1 MTSSLTCARGRVGPV
16 SMMRQQRR
24 FDHLML
30 QKGLKIGDRVNVHA
44 HESNMDVDEVSTTA
58 SSQGGVDRRLV
69 LTSSALGMAGVIL
82 GSMSIQPPP
91 AEAKLVDKTIKSSA
105 LSAFQRRDLLV
116 DFQMRAEKEL
126 KNVLTA
132 SDAPACMRLL
142 IHDAATYNA
151 MEKSGGVNGSIVYS
165 EELNRP
171 VNSDLKSLVEK
182 LGKAREAVKKN
193 GPPSQA
199 MLSWADTIVL
209 AAKVSTELSW
219 NKEKQERLSAN
230 NQQLAEKF
238 GNPFEITLGRL
249 DSDNADPD
257 VSIPKPGS
265 SPADVRAFM
274 STLGVQDP
282 SQLGGPLS
290 KKAPFWERP
299 TFLLWTA
306 SENDPGAAETAFGA
320 DSAFQPWKAK
330 YDKSRDTTFRQD
342 YEIDFVQFF
351 NKLAGLGARFDK
363 NVYLYDIV
371 MKVPD
376 RL

>member
-1 MTSSLTCARGRVGPV
+1 MRHYINTQKRSGTRQSMRAHQNDVSGKDMSTTPALTCLDG
-16 SMMRQQRR
+16 MM
-24 FDHLML
+24 
-30 QKGLKIGDRVNVHA
+30 
-44 HESNMDVDEVSTTA
+44 
-58 SSQGGVDRRLV
+58 DRRLV
-69 LTSSALGMAGVIL
+69 LTGMLL
-82 GSMSIQPPP
+82 GSMCASAPD
-91 AEAKLVDKTIKSSA
+91 AEAKLVDKTIKGSA

-116 DFQMRAEKEL
+116 DFQKRAEKEL
-126 KNVLTA
+126 KAVLSA

-142 IHDAATYNA
+142 IHDAATYDA
-151 MEKSGGVNGSIVYS
+151 SEKRGGVNGSIVTS

-182 LGKAREAVKKN
+182 LSKAREAVKKN

-219 NKEKQERLSAN
+219 AKEREARLSAN
-230 NQQLAEKF
+230 NQQLAQKF
-238 GNPFEITLGRL
+238 GNPFEITLGRV
-249 DSDNADPD
+249 DSEGADRD
-257 VSIPKPGS
+257 VSIPTSGS
-265 SPADVRAFM
+265 SPKEVQAFM

-306 SENDPGAAETAFGA
+306 SENDPAAAEAAFGA
-320 DSAFQPWKAK
+320 DPAFESWKLK

-351 NKLAGLGARFDK
+351 NKLADLGARYDK

>member
-1 MTSSLTCARGRVGPV
+1 
-16 SMMRQQRR
+16 MR
-24 FDHLML
+24 
-30 QKGLKIGDRVNVHA
+30 A
-44 HESNMDVDEVSTTA
+44 HQTDMGGKDKSTTTF
-58 SSQGGVDRRLV
+58 QEGLMDRRLI
-69 LTSSALGMAGVIL
+69 LTGMLLGQL
-82 GSMSIQPPP
+82 CTSPPD
-91 AEAKLVDKTIKSSA
+91 AEAKLVDKIVKGSA
-105 LSAFQRRDLLV
+105 LSAFQRRDLLT
-116 DFQMRAEKEL
+116 DFQKRAEKEL
-126 KNVLTA
+126 KAVLTA

-142 IHDAATYNA
+142 IHDAASYNA
-151 MEKSGGVNGSIVYS
+151 SDKSGGVNGSIVFS

-171 VNSDLKSLVEK
+171 VNSDLKGLVEK

-209 AAKVSTELSW
+209 AAKVSTQLSW
-219 NKEKQERLSAN
+219 SQEKETRLSAN

-238 GNPFEITLGRL
+238 GNPFEITLGRV
-249 DSDNADPD
+249 DSISADQD
-257 VSIPKPGS
+257 VSIPAPGS
-265 SPADVRAFM
+265 SPKDVQAFM
-274 STLGVQDP
+274 LTLGVQDP
-282 SQLGGPLS
+282 SQLGGPFS

-306 SENDPGAAETAFGA
+306 SENDPAASEASFGSDPAFE
-320 DSAFQPWKAK
+320 SWKAK

-351 NKLAGLGARFDK
+351 NKLADLGARFDK